1 MSRARATALALVN
14 WKGVFYERYLL
25 DRHVTAL
32 EGENGAG
39 KTTVMI
45 AAYVVLLP
53 DLSRLRFTNLGETAA
68 TGGDRGIWGRLGDPG
83 RPSYAAME
91 IHLPNGEH
99 LVAGVHLERKTEP
112 SLELKPFVVTG
123 LTLEGSLKDVLL
135 RDAGDDHEVPE
146 LHEVRA
152 AVERR
157 GGTMHLCASAKEY
170 FGALFERG
178 VLPLRLSTEEER
190 TKMHDMLRTS
200 MTGGISRAL
209 TSELRAF
216 LLKEESGLADTVTR
230 MRANLDACRRTRAEV
245 AEARG
250 LERELAGVFESAR
263 AMFRSAVTAARQDRE
278 RVRRTERAAAEEHA
292 AAVREIADL
301 DEAIHARGKRRAEL
315 QSAIDAARAF
325 VAEAAERRARAEAA
339 QALVERIARRRSEAE
354 HATSVAD
361 EAQTARARAEAR
373 RAEATAARD
382 RVRDALERA
391 ARGLGDRQAGLD
403 EIHRRAH
410 AHRRAVA
417 RLEEARRWLDDP
429 ALDAGALTERM
440 ARLREELSE
449 LDERRAERERRDA
462 LRRVHEE
469 DRARAEAARGR
480 LEEILADDAPA
491 PSLGAR
497 DDEPHAH
504 ARRLLTRFE
513 ELRALGNRRDELSKD
528 AERAAAFA
536 KHAKDVRARAEAL
549 GLDREGSLS
558 SAGVERETTR
568 SEERGRALDRKL
580 VEWRRD
586 VHDALSAAATARDE
600 AERFEREG
608 DGWSA
613 LAAAANRLEASIG
626 ASVKTIADVARTRS
640 RLADERE
647 RQVAEI
653 AAHAKARDAFVVQ
666 AEGFEAAAGMP
677 HDLLTLRDALDAEL
691 LASRF
696 ENASLDEAR
705 WFEAALGPLAH
716 ALVVPDPAAA
726 AEALAERTDVPDTV
740 WFVAEDD
747 VARVRERV
755 EAHPRGEGTID
766 VVVRDVAALRI
777 SRVPEIPSIGRAA
790 RQRQATLLRE
800 KAAAEE
806 QAIGLLRDALD
817 RTDRA
822 VADADRLLLEAVRF
836 DAGDPTERAAAAR
849 TTEHAAAE
857 RAAETE
863 RSIAEATRSLEE
875 ERRRFDELRALLP
888 HAHLLDA
895 PELEARE
902 RVAVA
907 QSERAERAARI
918 VERGQA
924 DHDVL
929 AGLLDAL
936 RHRTTDDDASD
947 DVRGALDERRDR
959 VARALDAIRDV
970 LEEPEALTYVDD
982 GRALAETNAVGA
994 ALEAQLEGAK
1004 TDAAAADAALREAE
1018 TAWEETVRTWQAADA
1033 IRATTCAEHEHLV
1046 RELDAVGGS
1055 DAAGEDLLRL
1065 DDRIASAHRDG
1076 DAAEAQLVELRAEE
1090 AVDVERQRHAEARRQ
1105 EAEAWIER
1113 AKQAAAPVEAAW
1125 LALEREAAER
1135 GMTLDA
1141 WISGADGSNADGTE
1155 ARAHARAERAVL
1167 VDRLAKARGGADT
1180 EARIRAA
1187 FEEAVDEPCAFLHA
1201 WLAAREWTA
1210 RRLPVPLEANGDPG
1224 DALDK
1229 LRTDL
1234 ASLEGRIGIHETQL
1248 RGTSEDVARGIDV
1261 HLRKTAARVRR
1272 LNQEL
1277 ASLGFGN
1284 VSAIRI
1290 QIRRVER
1297 MDLVLSALRGGEMQE
1312 LLFQSNLPFEEALAE
1327 IFRRYGGGSR
1337 SGASRLLDYREYLE
1351 LVVEIQ
1357 RRGGT
1362 DWEAASPTRLSTGE
1376 AIGVGA
1382 ALMMVILTEW
1392 ERDANLLRSD
1402 RGTGTL
1408 RFLFLDEANRLSGD
1422 NLAVL
1427 FDLCRTLDLQL
1438 LVAAPEVARAHGN
1451 TTYRLVRR
1459 VDEAGREE
1467 VIVSGRRT
1475 VRDPDASTNGATIEP
1490 APAS

>member
-68 TGGDRGIWGRLGDPG
+68 TGGDRGIWGRLGDPA

-91 IHLPNGEH
+91 IRLPNGEH

-112 SLELKPFVVTG
+112 SLELRPFVVTG
-123 LTLEGSLKDVLL
+123 LTLDGSLKDVLL
-135 RDAGDDHEVPE
+135 RDVGDSHEVPE
-146 LHEVRA
+146 LHEVRE

-170 FGALFERG
+170 FGMLFDRG

-245 AEARG
+245 AEARV

-263 AMFRSAVTAARQDRE
+263 AMFRSAVTAARRDLE
-278 RVRRTERAAAEEHA
+278 RARRTERVAAEEHA
-292 AAVREIADL
+292 SVLREIALL
-301 DEAIHARGKRRAEL
+301 DDANHAREKRKKEL
-315 QSAIDAARAF
+315 HEELEAARAF
-325 VAEAAERRARAEAA
+325 VTEATERRSRAEAA
-339 QALVERIARRRSEAE
+339 QALVERVARQREEAD
-354 HATSVAD
+354 HATTTAD
-361 EAQTARARAEAR
+361 GAQATRAQAEAR
-373 RAEATAARD
+373 RAEAMTARD
-382 RVRDALERA
+382 RAHDALQRA

-410 AHRRAVA
+410 AHRRAVE
-417 RLEEARRWLDDP
+417 RLGDARRWLDEP
-429 ALDAGALTERM
+429 TLDAGALAGRM
-440 ARLREELSE
+440 ARLQEELSG
-449 LDERRAERERRDA
+449 LDERRAERDRRDA
-462 LRRVHEE
+462 LRRVHDE
-469 DRARAEAARGR
+469 DRARAEAARAR
-480 LEEILADDAPA
+480 LEAILTEDDPE
-491 PSLGAR
+491 LRAR
-497 DDEPHAH
+497 DGEEPHGH
-504 ARRLLTRFE
+504 ARRLLTRFG
-513 ELRALGNRRDELSKD
+513 ELRALAERRDDLAND

-536 KHAKDVRARAEAL
+536 KHARDIRARAVAL
-549 GLDREGSLS
+549 GLDREGRLS
-558 SAGVERETTR
+558 SAGVDREAAQ

-580 VEWRRD
+580 ALGRRD
-586 VHDALSAAATARDE
+586 AQDALAASAAARDE
-600 AERFEREG
+600 AERFEQDAG
-608 DGWSA
+608 GWSA
-613 LAAAANRLEASIG
+613 LEAAAKRLEAHMG
-626 ASVKTIADVARTRS
+626 TPMKTTADVARARS

-647 RQVAEI
+647 RHVAEM
-653 AAHAKARDAFVVQ
+653 AARTKIRDAFVVQ
-666 AEGFEAAAGMP
+666 AEGFEGAAGVP
-677 HDLLTLRDALDAEL
+677 HELLALRDALDADL
-691 LASRF
+691 LAARF

-726 AEALAERTDVPDTV
+726 AEALAERADVPATV

-755 EAHPRGEGTID
+755 EAHPRGEGTVD
-766 VVVRDVAALRI
+766 VVVRDAAAIRV
-777 SRVPEIPSIGRAA
+777 SRVPAIPSIGKAA
-790 RQRQATLLRE
+790 RERQAALLRE

-806 QAIGLLRDALD
+806 EAMGLLREALD

-822 VADADRLLLEAVRF
+822 IADADRLLLDAARF
-836 DAGDPTERAAAAR
+836 DAGDPTERAARAR
-849 TTEHAAAE
+849 EAERDAAE
-857 RAAETE
+857 RAAEAERAITE
-863 RSIAEATRSLEE
+863 TTRALDD

-902 RVAVA
+902 KAATA
-907 QSERAERAARI
+907 QSERAERAMRL
-918 VERGQA
+918 VERGRA
-924 DHDVL
+924 DHGAL
-929 AGLLDAL
+929 AELLDAL
-936 RHRTTDDDASD
+936 RHVPTADDTDDAS
-947 DVRGALDERRDR
+947 RRSLDERRDR
-959 VARALDAIRDV
+959 VARAIDAIRDV
-970 LEEPEALTYVDD
+970 LEEPEALTYADD
-982 GRALAETNAVGA
+982 GRALAETNALGA
-994 ALEAQLEGAK
+994 ALEAQLESAK
-1004 TDAAAADAALREAE
+1004 AEASAADAALREVEA
-1018 TAWEETVRTWQAADA
+1018 TWEDAVRTWQAADA
-1033 IRATTCAEHEHLV
+1033 IRKAACAEHERLA

-1055 DAAGEDLLRL
+1055 HAAAEDLLRL
-1065 DDRIASAHRDG
+1065 DERLANARHDG
-1076 DAAEAQLVELRAEE
+1076 DAAEAQLVELRATE
-1090 AVDVERQRHAEARRQ
+1090 AVDVERQRQAEARRR
-1105 EAEAWIER
+1105 EAEARLER
-1113 AKQAAAPVEAAW
+1113 AKHAALPTEAAW
-1125 LALEREAAER
+1125 ATLEREAAER
-1135 GMTLDA
+1135 GVSLGA
-1141 WISGADGSNADGTE
+1141 WISDADATSDADGTE

-1180 EARIRAA
+1180 EARVRAA
-1187 FEEAVDEPCAFLHA
+1187 FDGGVDEPSAFLHA
-1201 WLAAREWTA
+1201 WLAAREWTS

-1297 MDLVLSALRGGEMQE
+1297 MDLVLSALHGGEMQE

-1351 LVVEIQ
+1351 LLVEIQ

-1362 DWEAASPTRLSTGE
+1362 DWEPASPTRLSTGE

-1459 VDEAGREE
+1459 VDDAGREE

-1475 VRDPDASTNGATIEP
+1475 VRDPETAPVDP
-1490 APAS
+1490 APGPAS